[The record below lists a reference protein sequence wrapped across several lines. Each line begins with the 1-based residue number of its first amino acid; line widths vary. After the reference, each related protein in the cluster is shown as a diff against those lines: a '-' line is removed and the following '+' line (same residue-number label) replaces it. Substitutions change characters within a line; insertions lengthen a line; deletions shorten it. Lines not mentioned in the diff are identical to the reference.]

1 MVGAPKTKTK
11 DAWTSWKNRPYATGD
26 DQKKKTA
33 EAFEILNEYVRRAGA
48 VITSPP
54 GKYVRIEA
62 PKGSTLPAKLTEMGF
77 DIVERGSVSRIVGS
91 TNYATRLDEIMNG
104 PPSPFV
110 TYTVFELTLSGK

>member
-1 MVGAPKTKTK
+1 VDAPKTKTK

-26 DQKKKTA
+26 DRKKQQA
-33 EAFEILNEYVRRAGA
+33 EAFEALNQYVQRAGA

-54 GKYVRIEA
+54 GRYVRIEA
-62 PKGSTLPAKLTEMGF
+62 PKGSTLPEKLRELGYN
-77 DIVERGSVSRIVGS
+77 IVECGFVSRIVGS